1 MTSLDKPVAPSSAPE
16 PEVFEPQGSP
26 WPFVVM
32 AILVFCCL
40 MSLLFL
46 DIRIASL
53 LCMAGCA
60 VVRYLGARA
69 EEEGDDPSQ

>member
-1 MTSLDKPVAPSSAPE
+1 MVSLDKHLAPPAIPQPEETAP
-16 PEVFEPQGSP
+16 QRSP

-32 AILVFCCL
+32 AMLVFCCL
-40 MSLLFL
+40 MCVLFL

-60 VVRYLGARA
+60 VVRYLGASA
-69 EEEGDDPSQ
+69 EDDGDM